1 MCGQDLTKTRVTRSI
16 VMGSLESNKR
26 YQIARTWRGSMSMNV
41 TLVFFRLSSS
51 YIRSTKQFIHFLS
64 FSQKAIM
71 VLIMLELHKPFWVLI
86 YFTHVALFLNNCL
99 WVSFAHLPSRLLAS
113 CVLLLSQACI
123 LDALQARV
131 LDVFLNSCCSFKLA
145 FLMFFWIRILDA
157 LQAYILAILLRHI
170 LVVLFDHVLVAPS
183 L

>member
-1 MCGQDLTKTRVTRSI
+1 MWPRFNQTRVTRSI

-86 YFTHVALFLNNCL
+86 YFTHVGLFLNNCL
-99 WVSFAHLPSRLLAS
+99 WVSFAHLPSRLLAG
-113 CVLLLSQACI
+113 CV
-123 LDALQARV
+123 LDALQAHV
-131 LDVFLNSCCSFKLA
+131 LDVFPNSYCSFKLA
-145 FLMFFWIRILDA
+145 FLMFFWIHILDA